1 MKTLILSN
9 IGLNK
14 MYYLYTK
21 NKNMQFSKVVGHQK
35 TKDLLAKEAKNDRIS
50 HAQMFLGPEGSGKL
64 PLAIAFSQFLL
75 CDNPTKKDA
84 CGKCP
89 SCSKVEHN
97 VHPDLHFVYPVV
109 KSKGIATSDDR
120 RQDWNLFLEKSPYFN
135 LNMWQD
141 YTDEMEKNAQ
151 IGVDES
157 KHILKK
163 LSLKSYS
170 GKYKIMIIW
179 LPEKM
184 NGSAANKLLKILEEP
199 PEKTLFFLVCDSI
212 ESILPTIISRTQ
224 IIKIP
229 PLTNEDIVP
238 YIKNSYNTTED
249 NALAISNLANGN
261 IVEAINM
268 VQGDQAHHI
277 YFDIFVKLMRAAY
290 TIDALKL
297 MDVAEELAGLG
308 REKQKNF
315 LKYGLHIFRES
326 LLSNYTGNQLT
337 NLRDEEQAFLQKFA
351 RFINNQNITELTQEF
366 NDSFYHIE
374 RNANPK
380 ILFTDLVIKLTKMI
394 KKGV

>member
-1 MKTLILSN
+1 
-9 IGLNK
+9 
-14 MYYLYTK
+14 
-21 NKNMQFSKVVGHQK
+21 MQFSKVVGHQK
-35 TKDLLAKEAKNDRIS
+35 TKALLAKEAKNNRIS
-50 HAQMFLGPEGSGKL
+50 HAQLFLGQEGTGKL

-75 CDNPTKKDA
+75 CDKPSKTDS

-89 SCSKVEHN
+89 SCTKVEHN

-109 KSKGIATSDDR
+109 KSKGIVSSDDR
-120 RQDWNLFLEKSPYFN
+120 RQEWNALLEKSPYFN
-135 LNMWQD
+135 LNVWQD
-141 YTDEMEKNAQ
+141 STDEMGKNAQ

-163 LSLKSYS
+163 LALKSYS

-184 NGSAANKLLKILEEP
+184 NGAAANKLLKVLEEP

-212 ESILPTIISRTQ
+212 EYILPTIISRTQ
-224 IIKIP
+224 IIKVP
-229 PLTNEDIVP
+229 HLDNEDVMS
-238 YIKNSYNTTED
+238 YIKKTYGTTED
-249 NALAISNLANGN
+249 NARAISNLAAGN

-268 VQGDQAHHI
+268 VQGDEAHHI

-290 TIDALKL
+290 AIDALKL
-297 MDVAEELAGLG
+297 MDVAEELAALG
-308 REKQKNF
+308 RENQKNF
-315 LKYGLHIFRES
+315 LKYGLHIFREC
-326 LLSNYTGNQLT
+326 LLSNYTGNELT
-337 NLRDEEQAFLQKFA
+337 NLREEEQAFLVKFA
-351 RFINNQNITELTQEF
+351 KFINNQNITELTNEF

-380 ILFTDLVIKLTKMI
+380 ILFTDLVIRLTKMI

>member
-1 MKTLILSN
+1 
-9 IGLNK
+9 
-14 MYYLYTK
+14 
-21 NKNMQFSKVVGHQK
+21 MQFSKVVGHQK
-35 TKDLLAKEAKNDRIS
+35 TKALLAKEAKNNRVS
-50 HAQMFLGPEGSGKL
+50 HAQLFLGQEGSGKL

-75 CDNPTKKDA
+75 CDNPTKTDS

-89 SCSKVEHN
+89 SCTKVEHN

-109 KSKGIATSDDR
+109 KSKGIVASDDR
-120 RQDWNLFLEKSPYFN
+120 RKDWNSLLEKTPYFN
-135 LNMWQD
+135 LNVWQD
-141 YTDEMEKNAQ
+141 FTDEMGKNAQ

-163 LSLKSYS
+163 LALKSYS

-199 PEKTLFFLVCDSI
+199 PEKTLFFLICDSI
-212 ESILPTIISRTQ
+212 EYILPTIISRTQ

-229 PLTNEDIVP
+229 HLQNEDVMT
-238 YIKNSYNTTED
+238 YIKKTYGTTED
-249 NALAISNLANGN
+249 NAKSIANLADGN

-268 VQGDQAHHI
+268 VQGDEAHHI
-277 YFDIFVKLMRAAY
+277 YFDIFVKLMRSAY
-290 TIDALKL
+290 AIDALKL

-308 REKQKNF
+308 RENQKNF
-315 LKYGLHIFRES
+315 LKYGLHIFREC
-326 LLSNYTGNQLT
+326 LLSNYTGNELT
-337 NLRDEEQAFLQKFA
+337 NLRDEEQAFLKKFA
-351 RFINNQNITELTQEF
+351 KFINNQNITEITQEF
-366 NDSFYHIE
+366 NHSYYHIE

-380 ILFTDLVIKLTKMI
+380 ILFSDLVIRLTKMI

>member
-1 MKTLILSN
+1 
-9 IGLNK
+9 
-14 MYYLYTK
+14 
-21 NKNMQFSKVVGHQK
+21 MQFSKVVGHQK
-35 TKDLLAKEAKNDRIS
+35 TKALLAKEAKNNRIS
-50 HAQMFLGPEGSGKL
+50 HAQLFLGQEGSGKL

-75 CDNPTKKDA
+75 CDNPTKTDS

-89 SCSKVEHN
+89 SCTKVEHN

-109 KSKGIATSDDR
+109 KSKGIVASDDR
-120 RQDWNLFLEKSPYFN
+120 RQEWNSLLEKTPYFN
-135 LNMWQD
+135 LNVWQD
-141 YTDEMEKNAQ
+141 LTNEMGKNAQ

-163 LSLKSYS
+163 LSIKSYS

-184 NGSAANKLLKILEEP
+184 NGAAANKLLKVLEEP

-212 ESILPTIISRTQ
+212 EYILPTIISRTQ
-224 IIKIP
+224 IIKVP
-229 PLTNEDIVP
+229 HLPNEDVMT
-238 YIKNSYNTTED
+238 YIKKTYGTTEE
-249 NALAISNLANGN
+249 NARSIANLADGN

-268 VQGDQAHHI
+268 VQGDEAHHI

-290 TIDALKL
+290 AIDALKL
-297 MDVAEELAGLG
+297 MDVAEELAALG
-308 REKQKNF
+308 RENQKNF
-315 LKYGLHIFRES
+315 LKYGLHIFREC
-326 LLSNYTGNQLT
+326 LLSNYTGNELT
-337 NLRDEEQAFLQKFA
+337 NLRDEEQAFLKKFA
-351 RFINNQNITELTQEF
+351 KFINNQNITELTNEF

-380 ILFTDLVIKLTKMI
+380 ILFTDLVIRLTKMI

>member
-1 MKTLILSN
+1 
-9 IGLNK
+9 
-14 MYYLYTK
+14 
-21 NKNMQFSKVVGHQK
+21 MQFSKVVGHQK
-35 TKDLLAKEAKNDRIS
+35 TKALLAKEAKNNRIS
-50 HAQMFLGPEGSGKL
+50 HAQLFLGQEGSGKL

-75 CDNPTKKDA
+75 CDKPSKTDS

-89 SCSKVEHN
+89 SCTKVEHN

-109 KSKGIATSDDR
+109 KSKGIVSSDDR
-120 RQDWNLFLEKSPYFN
+120 RQEWNALLEKTPYFN
-135 LNMWQD
+135 LNVWQD
-141 YTDEMEKNAQ
+141 STDEMGKNAQ

-184 NGSAANKLLKILEEP
+184 NGAAANKLLKVLEEP

-212 ESILPTIISRTQ
+212 EYILPTIISRTQ
-224 IIKIP
+224 IIKVP
-229 PLTNEDIVP
+229 HLENEDVMS
-238 YIKNSYNTTED
+238 YIKKTYGTTED
-249 NALAISNLANGN
+249 NARAISNLADGN

-268 VQGDQAHHI
+268 VQGDEAHHI

-290 TIDALKL
+290 AIDALKL
-297 MDVAEELAGLG
+297 MDVAEELAALG
-308 REKQKNF
+308 RENQKNF
-315 LKYGLHIFRES
+315 LKYGLHIFREC
-326 LLSNYTGNQLT
+326 LLSNYTGNELT
-337 NLRDEEQAFLQKFA
+337 NLREEEQAFLVKFA
-351 RFINNQNITELTQEF
+351 KFINNQNITELTNEF
-366 NDSFYHIE
+366 NESFYHIE

-380 ILFTDLVIKLTKMI
+380 ILFTDLVIRLTKMI